1 MDVEF
6 KRLSIVP
13 ANEMVAVD
21 KTSIS
26 KIAMIFFIFFIPFR
40 IARYVPTGFFPFQ
53 LNKRHGNE
61 KVTQWKCRN
70 FSCRYFLIQKPFI
83 SVEQQQVDGHRDLP
97 LQWMERSRIRPGGVS
112 MPSEWEL
119 LEKAKAGDRDA
130 LGEIVAECWQPLYR
144 FISYKTGN
152 LEEAQDL
159 VQETFFR
166 AFRSLASY
174 QKTDARFSTWL
185 GRIATNLITD
195 EWRKKGRT
203 PLNSE
208 LGERQNELTGGED
221 PFDILVNQETKEML
235 AALLTKLPDEQR
247 RVIELRILAGLPVKD
262 TSIAMN
268 KSEAA
273 VKMLQQRALKNLR
286 EMMADRGV
294 WGRS

>member
-6 KRLSIVP
+6 KRLSIGP

-26 KIAMIFFIFFIPFR
+26 KIAMIFFIFLIPFR

-53 LNKRHGNE
+53 LHKRHGNE

-174 QKTDARFSTWL
+174 QKTDTRFSTWL

-294 WGRS
+294 WGQS